1 MKHWGMIAL
10 LVVLS
15 AVSPSLAF
23 PGDVAIIVSKE
34 NLTNEISFK
43 DLVKIFKLEKQYWDS
58 GKKIYLVMRETGAI
72 EKEMVLGKI
81 YQMDDVGLKAFWLGK
96 LFRQEIASFPTT
108 LSSDEAVK
116 RFVSQ
121 VPNAVGFI
129 DASAVDDRVKILRID
144 GKLPM
149 ENGYKLTDRQ

>member
-1 MKHWGMIAL
+1 MKRWSMVAL

-15 AVSPSLAF
+15 AVSPSLAY

-34 NLTNEISFK
+34 NRTNELSFR
-43 DLVKIFKLEKQYWDS
+43 DLARIFKLEQQYWDS
-58 GKKIYLVMRETGAI
+58 GRKIYLVMREAGAV
-72 EKEMVLGKI
+72 EKETVLAKL
-81 YQMDDVGLKAFWLGK
+81 YQMDDTELKKFWLGK

-121 VPNAVGFI
+121 VPNAIGFL
-129 DASAVDDRVKILRID
+129 DAAAVDDRVKVLRIE

>member
-1 MKHWGMIAL
+1 MKRWGMVAL

-15 AVSPSLAF
+15 AVSPSLAY

-34 NLTNEISFK
+34 NGTNEVSFR
-43 DLVKIFKLEKQYWDS
+43 DLARIFKLEQQYWDS
-58 GKKIYLVMRETGAI
+58 GKKIYLVMRETGAV
-72 EKEMVLGKI
+72 EKETVLAKI
-81 YQMDDVGLKAFWLGK
+81 YQMDDAELKTFWLGK

-121 VPNAVGFI
+121 VPNAVGFL
-129 DASAVDDRVKILRID
+129 DAAAVDDRVMVLRID